1 MKIQGNRTGS
11 TWPGQCAETL
21 APVTVMM
28 AFLHLEAGHDL
39 VAPCDSEQRR
49 RNEWYLYWV
58 YKMTLLHDN
67 TTKWVAIGCK
77 KTILARESA
86 TKWVA

>member
-1 MKIQGNRTGS
+1 
-11 TWPGQCAETL
+11 
-21 APVTVMM
+21 M

-58 YKMTLLHDN
+58 YKMTILHDN
-67 TTKWVAIGCK
+67 TTKWVAIGCTK
-77 KTILARESA
+77 RFQLMKALQNGLPKSA
-86 TKWVA
+86 SPFLPTLSSTWQEIRNI